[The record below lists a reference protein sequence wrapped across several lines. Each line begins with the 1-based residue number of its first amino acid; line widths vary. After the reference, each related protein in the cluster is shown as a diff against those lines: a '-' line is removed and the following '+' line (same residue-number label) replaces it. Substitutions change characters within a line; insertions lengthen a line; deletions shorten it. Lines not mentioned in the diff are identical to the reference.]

1 MWGHVPERF
10 DACLAHP
17 LAHSRPIYIHYS
29 GKTTLLSVL
38 AHGQA
43 VETVPTI
50 GLNVKVFRKGKVNMK
65 CWDIGGQ
72 EQYRSEWSRYTKGC
86 DVVLYVVDAAAP
98 QKLPTARKELHKL
111 LDDGSIGTTPMLV
124 LANKIDLPEHVGE
137 QELIE
142 ELALNYVVETPWMV
156 LPISALRKLR
166 HARAGAELVWSWN
179 IKSGQILTLLLRP
192 LFALLEPT
200 IAPSPQ
206 TNFCLCADITNVDQV
221 VEWLTAQ
228 GK

>member
-1 MWGHVPERF
+1 MGAVLTKLLEVFWTKKLDMVVIGLENRYVTSTRNSAVSKYF
-10 DACLAHP
+10 SFLASPQKPTLTPHA
-17 LAHSRPIYIHYS
+17 LFS

-50 GLNVKVFRKGKVNMK
+50 GLNVKVFKKGKVNMK

-98 QKLPTARKELHKL
+98 QKLATAKKELHKL
-111 LDDGSIGTTPMLV
+111 LDDGSIGSTPMLV
-124 LANKIDLPEHVGE
+124 LANKIDLQPHVGE
-137 QELIE
+137 AELIE
-142 ELALNYVVETPWMV
+142 KLQLNYVMETPWMV
-156 LPISALRKLR
+156 LPISALKCT
-166 HARAGAELVWSWN
+166 N
-179 IKSGQILTLLLRP
+179 I
-192 LFALLEPT
+192 
-200 IAPSPQ
+200 
-206 TNFCLCADITNVDQV
+206 DQV

>member
-1 MWGHVPERF
+1 VLTSFTDTGFSHNLYLSLPLLINAF
-10 DACLAHP
+10 FCTACIAC
-17 LAHSRPIYIHYS
+17 S

-50 GLNVKVFRKGKVNMK
+50 GLNVKVFKKGKVNMK

-98 QKLPTARKELHKL
+98 QKLPTAKKELHKL
-111 LDDGSIGTTPMLV
+111 LDDGSIGATPLLV

-137 QELIE
+137 SELIE
-142 ELALNYVVETPWMV
+142 KLQLNYVLETPWMV
-156 LPISALRKLR
+156 LPISAL
-166 HARAGAELVWSWN
+166 
-179 IKSGQILTLLLRP
+179 QC
-192 LFALLEPT
+192 
-200 IAPSPQ
+200 
-206 TNFCLCADITNVDQV
+206 TNMDQV

>member
-1 MWGHVPERF
+1 
-10 DACLAHP
+10 
-17 LAHSRPIYIHYS
+17 
-29 GKTTLLSVL
+29 
-38 AHGQA
+38 
-43 VETVPTI
+43 
-50 GLNVKVFRKGKVNMK
+50 MK

-124 LANKIDLPEHVGE
+124 LANKIDLPNHVGE

-156 LPISALRKLR
+156 LPISALRKFP
-166 HARAGAELVWSWN
+166 AYPPPS
-179 IKSGQILTLLLRP
+179 SQPSSCLTLMH
-192 LFALLEPT
+192 ALKISQIWIRL
-200 IAPSPQ
+200 
-206 TNFCLCADITNVDQV
+206 
-221 VEWLTAQ
+221 
-228 GK
+228 

>member
-1 MWGHVPERF
+1 MGALLTRLLEIFYTKKLDIVVIGLEN
-10 DACLAHP
+10 
-17 LAHSRPIYIHYS
+17 S

-38 AHGQA
+38 AHGEP

-50 GLNVKVFRKGKVNMK
+50 GLNVKVFKKGQVNMK

-98 QKLPTARKELHKL
+98 NKLPAAKKELHKL
-111 LDDGSIGTTPMLV
+111 LDDGSIGTTPVLV
-124 LANKIDLPEHVGE
+124 LANKIDLPDHVGE

-142 ELALNYVVETPWMV
+142 ALQLNYVMETPWVV
-156 LPISALRKLR
+156 LPISALQCT
-166 HARAGAELVWSWN
+166 N
-179 IKSGQILTLLLRP
+179 I
-192 LFALLEPT
+192 
-200 IAPSPQ
+200 
-206 TNFCLCADITNVDQV
+206 DQV